1 MFMGCKSCVISVL
14 NVHGLSISPSLPS
27 HPHFPINP
35 YAAVHFYL
43 GRTPLFPC
51 RSYSVSNL
59 LDDLR
64 YLYRTAGGDGHGI
77 TFIFT
82 DNEVKDEGFL
92 EYLNNMLSSGVVSG
106 YTSYSFFFL
115 FFSSHFLKY
124 FFVTK
129 TYTWGTQGH
138 AALVHSTFQSHINI
152 K

>member
-1 MFMGCKSCVISVL
+1 MFMGYKSCHSVLNVHGLQKLCHSVL

-43 GRTPLFPC
+43 GLTPLFPC

-115 FFSSHFLKY
+115 FFSSHF
-124 FFVTK
+124 
-129 TYTWGTQGH
+129 
-138 AALVHSTFQSHINI
+138 
-152 K
+152 